1 MSLPKSDCLI
11 TAGLRREALHALCFL
26 SRTVP
31 ARVHLPIPLPLSTG
45 ELASY
50 YTSFLRSGNTD
61 LFLKS
66 RFLVCSQLQVVP
78 EYKSLQLCI
87 QSVILHLSLGITSWV
102 QRATRLK
109 EFLSSKNSQYKR
121 KSVTH
126 LSSVYIYSVYCP
138 VPQRGGS

>member
-31 ARVHLPIPLPLSTG
+31 ARVHLPIPLPLCTG
-45 ELASY
+45 ERTSY

-66 RFLVCSQLQVVP
+66 RFSVCSQLRVVP
-78 EYKSLQLCI
+78 EYKSLQLGI
-87 QSVILHLSLGITSWV
+87 QSVILHLSFTRDHLQGPEGNKTEGIPVFRKTHNI
-102 QRATRLK
+102 K
-109 EFLSSKNSQYKR
+109 EIVR
-121 KSVTH
+121 H
-126 LSSVYIYSVYCP
+126 I
-138 VPQRGGS
+138 